1 MSVSLTDV
9 GNKTHDRWM
18 PRSLLCLRGYTAQN
32 FSADLI
38 AGLTVGLVALPL
50 AMAFGIA
57 SGVPPQAGIY
67 TAVVAGFLISA
78 LGGSRVQIG
87 GPTGAFV
94 VIVAGIIV
102 KFGIS
107 GLLMVTLMAGCLLVL
122 MGLTGLGTA
131 VKFIPRPVTIG
142 FTNGIAL
149 LIASTQVK
157 DFLGLTTPAVPS
169 DFVGR
174 MRVLLAHVG
183 TADWPTLIVAVASLA
198 VILLLPR
205 FTKKVPGSIVALLL
219 GTAVTAALH
228 LHIATIGTKF
238 GGIPTGL
245 PPFAVPHFRA
255 DLILPLLPSALTVAL
270 LAAVESLLS
279 AVVADGMIG
288 DKHNSNLELVA
299 QGIANLVSPLFGG
312 IPATGAIARTATN
325 IRAGA
330 KTPVA
335 GMVHALVLLL
345 ILLVAAPLARFIP
358 LATLA
363 AVLFVV
369 AYNMGE
375 WREIGTILRLSKADI
390 AVWIVTF
397 ALTVLADLTVAVE
410 VGIVLAALL
419 YIYRV
424 SQTTTVSTVTDEYIE
439 DGRAHILQDKQV
451 PSYVSILR
459 IHGPFLFGTTDKL
472 GEETA
477 NLSGLGEVVI
487 LRLRNMTAIDATG
500 LHALE
505 GLAGRLR
512 ASGRTLLLCGARD
525 QPAKLLEQSA
535 SVNHF
540 GRENIL
546 PNVDAALLRARQ
558 VGADFGGVGQEVA
571 REYQEQ
577 APV

>member
-1 MSVSLTDV
+1 MRPLTT
-9 GNKTHDRWM
+9 GSARWM
-18 PRSLLCLRGYTAQN
+18 PKSILCLRDYNLKA
-32 FSADLI
+32 FAADLV

-94 VIVAGIIV
+94 VIVAGIIL
-102 KFGIS
+102 KFGVS
-107 GLLMVTLMAGCLLVL
+107 GLLMVTLMAGVLLVL
-122 MGLTGLGTA
+122 MGVTGLGAA

-149 LIASTQVK
+149 LIASTQIK

-169 DFVGR
+169 EFFGR
-174 MRVLLAHVG
+174 MKVLLAHLG
-183 TADWPTLIVAVASLA
+183 TAGWATVAVAVTSLA

-205 FTKKVPGSIVALLL
+205 VTKRVPGSVVALLL
-219 GTAVTAALH
+219 ETVVTALLH
-228 LHIATIGTKF
+228 LHVATIGTKF

-245 PPFAVPHFRA
+245 PPFAIPHFRA
-255 DLILPLLPSALTVAL
+255 DLIFPLFPSALTVAL

-279 AVVADGMIG
+279 AVVADGMSG
-288 DKHNSNLELVA
+288 DKHNSNVELIA
-299 QGIANLVSPLFGG
+299 QGIANLACPLFGG

-345 ILLVAAPLARFIP
+345 ILVVAAPLARFIP

-375 WREIGTILRLSKADI
+375 WREIGTILRLSYADI
-390 AVWIVTF
+390 AVWLVTF

-419 YIYRV
+419 YIHRV
-424 SQTTTVSTVTDEYIE
+424 SQTTTVSTVTGEYIE
-439 DGRAHILQDKQV
+439 SGRAHILQDKPV
-451 PSYVSILR
+451 PPYVSILR

-472 GEETA
+472 AEETA
-477 NLSGLGEVVI
+477 DLSVLGQVVI

-505 GLAGRLR
+505 GLAKRLQ
-512 ASGRTLLLCGARD
+512 ASGQTLLLCGARD

-535 SVNHF
+535 FVEHF
-540 GRENIL
+540 GRDNIL
-546 PNVDAALLRARQ
+546 PHVDAALARAREIAESFDGIGQ
-558 VGADFGGVGQEVA
+558 DFTKEYEA
-571 REYQEQ
+571 R
-577 APV
+577 APL